1 MVNQFKPMETLSN
14 FKEIKLDHPV
24 DIIISQIRDLIITG
38 ELNAGDKLPPERKL
52 SEKFGI
58 SRTYVRDAIKK
69 LEFYGIVKT
78 HPQSGTIIAGL
89 GVTALEGLITDVLK
103 MEGSDFHSLIETRLI
118 LESQTVKLA
127 AKRRTEEDIVALQE
141 ALNLYEAKV
150 KSGEQAIDEDL
161 LFHIKIA
168 EASKNNVLKSLM
180 LVVTPDIL
188 NHFTKHNVCGGGKPF
203 GALQEHKEILA
214 HIIEQDGALAEKAM
228 NNHLSDIINKK

>member
-1 MVNQFKPMETLSN
+1 MEILSN

-24 DIIISQIRDLIITG
+24 DVIIGQIRDLIITG

-52 SEKFGI
+52 SEKLGI
-58 SRTYVRDAIKK
+58 SRNYVREAIKK

-89 GVTALEGLITDVLK
+89 GITALEGLITDVLK

-118 LESQTVKLA
+118 LETQTVKLA
-127 AKRRTEEDIVALQE
+127 ASRRNKADIE
-141 ALNLYEAKV
+141 ALEEALDLYEAKV
-150 KSGEQAIDEDL
+150 KAGEQAIDEDL

-180 LVVTPDIL
+180 MIVTPDIL
-188 NHFTKHNVCGGGKPF
+188 THFTKHNVCGGGKPF
-203 GALQEHKEILA
+203 GALIEHKEILA
-214 HIIEQDGALAEKAM
+214 HIINQDPIKAEEAM
-228 NNHLSDIINKK
+228 INHLSDIINKK

>member
-1 MVNQFKPMETLSN
+1 MELLSN

-24 DIIISQIRDLIITG
+24 DIIIGQIRDLIISG
-38 ELNAGDKLPPERKL
+38 ELQAGDKLPPERKL
-52 SEKFGI
+52 SERLGI
-58 SRTYVRDAIKK
+58 SRNYVREAIKK

-89 GVTALEGLITDVLK
+89 GITALEGLITDVLK

-118 LESQTVKLA
+118 LEVQTAKLA
-127 AKRRTEEDIVALQE
+127 AKRRTNKDIEALQE
-141 ALNLYEAKV
+141 ALGLYESKV

-180 LVVTPDIL
+180 LIVTPDIL
-188 NHFTKHNVCGGGKPF
+188 IHFTKHNVCGGGKPF
-203 GALQEHKEILA
+203 GALQEHKEILS
-214 HIIEQDGALAEKAM
+214 HIINQDSAKAEEAM
-228 NNHLSDIINKK
+228 IDHLSDIIAKK